1 MDSISGDL
9 GPSLSKDGLAGVC
22 VEFAWSSLSPGRWN
36 TQGQTWWRE
45 CNGFEGPTR
54 CGSTGNKSCFG
65 GDAKVKEQRLDAVVS
80 EDILDDMIQ
89 CAPTFPC
96 YLMTGY
102 LSDSVQQRTC
112 LLAALAALTMLGGAG
127 QAADYIIGADLSF
140 LKQAEERGAV
150 FQDQGQAKP
159 GLRLFKDHG
168 YNWVRLRLFHTPTNL
183 PNNLAYTI
191 ASASDAKKLG
201 FEFLLNYHYSDTW
214 ALPGDA
220 RRAARVPRRSEPA
233 GPEHT
238 QPPGHRHLLVGAGRH
253 GWTAQPR
260 LLRQRRQ
267 RAAGDRCFRPVHP
280 EMKGDTKPARPGA
293 GAGDSQTGDVGLRL
307 LA

>member
-1 MDSISGDL
+1 MATDIQGRPGLDRISGDL
-9 GPSLSKDGLAGVC
+9 GPSPPKEGLAGVC
-22 VEFAWSSLSPGRWN
+22 VVLAGPWFSPGRWN
-36 TQGQTWWRE
+36 AQGQTWWRE
-45 CNGFEGPTR
+45 CIGFEGPTR

-89 CAPTFPC
+89 CAPTFLC

-214 ALPGDA
+214 ADPQKQFIPKAWQGKSHAELIKAGI
-220 RRAARVPRRSEPA
+220 RGVGIFWWEPA
-233 GPEHT
+233 
-238 QPPGHRHLLVGAGRH
+238 V
-253 GWTAQPR
+253 
-260 LLRQRRQ
+260 
-267 RAAGDRCFRPVHP
+267 
-280 EMKGDTKPARPGA
+280 
-293 GAGDSQTGDVGLRL
+293 TGGLRSRGFFDNDGNAL
-307 LA
+307 PVIGVFDRFTRK